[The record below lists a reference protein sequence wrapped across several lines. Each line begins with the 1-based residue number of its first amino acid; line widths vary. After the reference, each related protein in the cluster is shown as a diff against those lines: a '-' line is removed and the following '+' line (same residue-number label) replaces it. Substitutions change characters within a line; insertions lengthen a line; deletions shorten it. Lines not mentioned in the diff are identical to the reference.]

1 MLERLFL
8 SSPWV
13 AAALTIITYAL
24 HYYLSI
30 YETRLYL
37 TGVDWF
43 VIYEGFY
50 DPPPGYEEV
59 VARRRPISKRLIWVS
74 LVLVVATVAVWW
86 VSLLQLQ
93 RPEIVMVF
101 MGGWLLLM
109 GMLIIR
115 DLSRIALFRYMR
127 STGGAKGTLRYSER
141 LSYLTGAV
149 DYQAYAAFYLILF
162 FVAGDPFFLGGA
174 FMCFV
179 AGRRRRDW
187 GLILKEKYPR

>member
-13 AAALTIITYAL
+13 AAVLTVITYAL

-37 TGVDWF
+37 EAASRF
-43 VIYEGFY
+43 VTYEGFY
-50 DPPPGYEEV
+50 ELPPGYEEIV
-59 VARRRPISKRLIWVS
+59 TKRRLMSKRLIWVS
-74 LVLVVATVAVWW
+74 LALLVATIAVWL
-86 VSLLQLQ
+86 VSLFELQ
-93 RPEIVMVF
+93 RPEIVTVF

-115 DLSRIALFRYMR
+115 DLGHIALFRYLR

-162 FVAGDPFFLGGA
+162 LVAGDLFFLGGA

-187 GLILKEKYPR
+187 GLVLKEKYPR

>member
-13 AAALTIITYAL
+13 AAVLTVITYAL
-24 HYYLSI
+24 HYYLSV

-37 TGVDWF
+37 EGASRF
-43 VIYEGFY
+43 VTYEGFY
-50 DPPPGYEEV
+50 ELPPGYEEIV
-59 VARRRPISKRLIWVS
+59 TKRRPISKRLIWVS
-74 LVLVVATVAVWW
+74 LALLAATIAVWL
-86 VSLLQLQ
+86 VSLFELQ
-93 RPEIVMVF
+93 RPEIVTVF

-109 GMLIIR
+109 SMFIIR
-115 DLSRIALFRYMR
+115 DLSHIALFRYLR

-162 FVAGDPFFLGGA
+162 LAAGDLFFLGGA

-187 GLILKEKYPR
+187 GLVLKEKYPR